1 MTFKE
6 YIKLLALFPW
16 SKDEFNRIKNVSFDD
31 IGDAYENAV
40 LNWYKWSR
48 DQYNK
53 KEVEK
58 NTYSKAWSMLEELI
72 KDTTHETTKP
82 IIQEIQNTKEYIDN
96 TNNDTLGYINTEIE
110 AISSKLETVNN
121 KTHLTISSINQSLE
135 GLSDNQTKIGQTVEW
150 IKDDIRS
157 IDTYTSDKIQ
167 EIQNI
172 KADKNHTHKEYA
184 LKTDIKVYNSDID
197 AIKSELQKVDE
208 TIKKEREITT
218 TEIKKSIKNIKI
230 SWWWVWLLSQLNDVS
245 KQQPSNNQV
254 LKYVSSTWQRTP
266 SNESWGWSS
275 IETSVAQIRSFI

>member
-6 YIKLLALFPW
+6 YIKSLALFPW

-58 NTYSKAWSMLEELI
+58 HTYSKVWSMLEELV
-72 KDTTHETTKP
+72 KDTTNESTKP
-82 IIQEIQNTKEYIDN
+82 LIQELQDTKEYIDN
-96 TNNDTLGYINTEIE
+96 TNNSTLDHINNEIQT
-110 AISSKLETVNN
+110 ISSKIETTNH
-121 KTHLTISSINQSLE
+121 KTHLTISSINQSLDK
-135 GLSDNQTKIGQTVEW
+135 LSNNQTKIGQTVEW
-150 IKDDIRS
+150 IKDDIHS
-157 IDTYTSDKIQ
+157 IDIYTSDRIQ
-167 EIQNI
+167 EIQNT

-184 LKTDIKVYNSDID
+184 LKTDIKVYDSDID
-197 AIKSELQKVDE
+197 TIKSELQKVDE

-218 TEIKKSIKNIKI
+218 TEIKKSIKNINI